1 MVLHSVALAVYP
13 AQSAFAPAPP
23 RHRQYLHCSSACWS
37 LDHLGCSFVYEQN
50 VAMTGRVDWRKACA
64 SFWPPSCTI
73 FGSSSC
79 SFCQQPAA
87 AFTLCN
93 FCLQAYCDRQK
104 QQCQS
109 TPNICN
115 RREVSQLAVP
125 RRVQSQL
132 RRGTNQHLAWSG
144 RWLLPSRDQTRPRD
158 PAVKERRP
166 AIDSRVC
173 WSLFGSFSPLGNH
186 LLLKTLL
193 TR

>member
-37 LDHLGCSFVYEQN
+37 LDHLGCSFVYEQK

-79 SFCQQPAA
+79 SFCQQPAV
-87 AFTLCN
+87 AFTFCN
-93 FCLQAYCDRQK
+93 FCSQAHCNRQK

-115 RREVSQLAVP
+115 RREVSQLFPVASTLSSGAEPTNTWHGPGAAFFRHVT
-125 RRVQSQL
+125 RHDLETRQS
-132 RRGTNQHLAWSG
+132 RSDG
-144 RWLLPSRDQTRPRD
+144 RQST
-158 PAVKERRP
+158 
-166 AIDSRVC
+166 RVC
-173 WSLFGSFSPLGNH
+173 VLVSV
-186 LLLKTLL
+186 
-193 TR
+193 RIV